1 MQNRSPGKEYQS
13 EEVAVNQRKSPMKL
27 LLKWAGFFL
36 LICYALLVF
45 VGLWVLLQFPFMI
58 FFGWIWFLYGSFT
71 HVSPDYSTV
80 LIGIIALALFT
91 FSLNYLI
98 RSLLIKTGNDSRMN
112 WSLRSS
118 LLATMLICVGFI
130 AGTAM
135 IGITHQAIWLATSK
149 EPVLQNSFDPIVYR
163 MSSRNNLKQ
172 IGLALHNYHD
182 QYRSF
187 PLGQIDNSEGK
198 VLHGWLTSLLPFV
211 EHQELYEQI
220 DMNAPWNDEANR
232 KLFTQPLSIYNNPAI
247 REEEQLID
255 SATGLPVAH
264 YAGNVRVIKRNTG
277 VKIGDIT
284 NDGTTL
290 TILAG
295 EINSQFQPWG
305 KPSHLRDPAH
315 GINKHL
321 YGFGSSFR
329 YDGGGGGVQFLMV
342 DGSVRFIDN
351 DIDPKILK
359 ALSTPDGGEEINEE
373 F

>member
-1 MQNRSPGKEYQS
+1 MENQAEKPASNQGNSVLNRL
-13 EEVAVNQRKSPMKL
+13 V
-27 LLKWAGFFL
+27 KWFGVFL

-45 VGLWVLLQFPFMI
+45 VGFFALLQFPFLV
-58 FFGWIWFLYGSFT
+58 FFGWIWFLYDSLT
-71 HVSPDYSTV
+71 HLSPDYSTV

-91 FSLNYLI
+91 FCLNYLI
-98 RSLLIKTGNDSRMN
+98 RSLLIKTGNDTRMN

-118 LLATMLICVGFI
+118 FLATMLICVGFVV
-130 AGTAM
+130 GTAM
-135 IGITHQAIWLATSK
+135 IGVTHQATWLATSK
-149 EPVLQNSFDPIVYR
+149 DPILQNSFDPVRYR
-163 MSSRNNLKQ
+163 ISSKNNLKQ

-182 QYRSF
+182 QYSSF

-220 DMNAPWNDEANR
+220 DLNTPWDDQVNR
-232 KLFTQPLSIYNNPAI
+232 KVFEQRIEVYNNPAI

-264 YAGNVRVIKRNTG
+264 YAGNVRVIKRNIG
-277 VKIGDIT
+277 VKIREIT
-284 NDGTTL
+284 DGTTR

-305 KPSHLRDPAH
+305 KPSHLRDPAL
-315 GINKHL
+315 GINKHS
-321 YGFGSSFR
+321 YGFGSPFR
-329 YDGGGGGVQFLMV
+329 YAGGGGGAQFLMV
-342 DGSVRFIDN
+342 DESVRFLN
-351 DIDPKILK
+351 GDIDPKILK
-359 ALSTPDGGEEINEE
+359 SLSTPDGGEEIIEE